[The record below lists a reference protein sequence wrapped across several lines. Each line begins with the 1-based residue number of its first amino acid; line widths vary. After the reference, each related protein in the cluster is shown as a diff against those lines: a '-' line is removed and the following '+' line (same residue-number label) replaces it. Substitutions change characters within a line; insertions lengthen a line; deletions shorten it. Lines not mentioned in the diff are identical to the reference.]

1 MFLSDAAFISSG
13 VPTTQEE
20 PHMARNDTTG
30 AEGRDH
36 VQLSVRV
43 PTDLVE
49 ALTRVAAEQDRTVS
63 AELRRMIRR
72 HVGDR
77 EGAVSPS

>member
-1 MFLSDAAFISSG
+1 
-13 VPTTQEE
+13 
-20 PHMARNDTTG
+20 MAHNTTG
-30 AEGRDH
+30 AGGREH

-49 ALTRVAAEQDRTVS
+49 ALTRVAEEQDRTVS
-63 AELRRMIRR
+63 AELRRIIRR
-72 HVGDR
+72 HVGER